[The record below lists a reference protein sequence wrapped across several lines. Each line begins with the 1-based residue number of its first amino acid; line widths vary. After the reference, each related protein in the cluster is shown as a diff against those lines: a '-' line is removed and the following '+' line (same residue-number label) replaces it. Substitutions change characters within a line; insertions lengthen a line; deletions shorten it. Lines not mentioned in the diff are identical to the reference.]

1 MADDATEAD
10 AEAGS
15 EHVVE
20 EPLLAKVPDGV
31 NTLGAGALFT
41 STLLT
46 ALATAIVAY
55 DVVTGGSM
63 IADLVTANTSI
74 DFQPYQLYL
83 LGFQYFTALVAQAS
97 GVYFALNRV
106 RWMWVML
113 AATLGSLVM
122 FTLPFTVTALVCVGL
137 GKYHFAA
144 YTPSEMIRG
153 E

>member
-10 AEAGS
+10 AEAGT

-20 EPLLAKVPDGV
+20 EPLLAKVPDGL

-46 ALATAIVAY
+46 ALATGIVVY
-55 DVVTGGSM
+55 DIVTGGSI

-83 LGFQYFTALVAQAS
+83 LGFQYLAAFVAQAS
-97 GVYFALNRV
+97 GVHFALNRV
-106 RWMWVML
+106 RWTWVML
-113 AATLGSLVM
+113 AAILGSLVM
-122 FTLPFTVTALVCVGL
+122 FTLPFTVTTIVCVGL
-137 GKYHFAA
+137 GKYHFSS
-144 YTPSEMIRG
+144 YTPAEMVRG